1 MAFLAAKGAGAE
13 PFVVTAQ
20 IQLLSRAIK
29 LGWADDPDAHDAIVA
44 EIMDFLKQP
53 SEAHYLI
60 GLKIFN
66 QLVAEMNQQTPGTS
80 LVSQRKTAVSFRHSA
95 LLSLFQVALRGLQG
109 LQSENPERTHKTK
122 LKESATALT
131 LACLSYDFVG
141 TSLDES
147 AEDVGTIQV
156 PSSWRSLIEE
166 PATVGLLF
174 DVYKANGPPCSNLAL
189 ECLVRLASVR
199 RSLFAT
205 ETERNEYL
213 RRLVAG
219 ASDVL
224 LANRGL
230 GEHANYHEFCRLLS
244 RLKTNYQL
252 SELVAVDGYQAW
264 IQAVAEFT
272 LTSLRSWQWASS
284 SVYYLLTL
292 WSRLISSVPY
302 LKGEAPSMLDAYV
315 PRITETFITSRLDS
329 VTAVARGDAE
339 EDPLDDEEQLQDQ
352 LESLPHLCRFK
363 YESTVG
369 FLVTHLDPAIA
380 EFSRYA
386 DAPVGSDTGPLEIV
400 EGRLTWLV
408 YIVGA
413 VVRGRLSCSSAEPR
427 ESLDGDLAVRVFQLI
442 QVMDVGFHETRY
454 GAESRQRLDLATLN
468 FFGNFR
474 KVYVGEQAMHSSKV
488 YVQLSERM
496 GLHDHLMVMNLTV
509 TKITKNLKSFA
520 QCHRVVDAS
529 LTLLQD
535 LAVGFMSG
543 KLLLRLDAVNQTLA
557 CHTADH
563 FSFLNQRAN
572 ARNRTV
578 FYATLGRLLFMED
591 NPEKFR
597 AFMAPFGDLC
607 QRLEATA
614 AGGDGGAAFRSDACK
629 DALIGLFRDLRGI
642 TSAANSRRAYG
653 LVFEWL
659 YPRRAPLLQRTME
672 AFADDPAVT
681 TPLLKFVAEFVLNKT
696 QRLTF
701 EPSSVNGILL
711 FREVSKLV
719 VTYGARALERPPA
732 GDGPSGASAGG
743 GSREYAERYKGI
755 WLATSALTRALS
767 GNYVNFGV
775 FELYGDAALKDA
787 LSVAVR
793 LCLTIPLDDVL
804 TYRKVAKAYFAFLE
818 TLCHN
823 HLPVVAAA
831 EDATF
836 AHIVRSLEAGL
847 RSLDVSI
854 SSQCAAAIDVL
865 AASVFKAT
873 HPDAAPIGSRAG
885 LNPPPGA
892 EALAGRVAAHPGL
905 FPDALRTLFDIVL
918 FEDCANQWSLSRPML
933 SLILVNEAVYGA
945 LKAQITAAMPP
956 AKRPGADARFENLM
970 REVTRSLASRNRD
983 RFTQNLAAFRH
994 ESKR

>member
-1 MAFLAAKGAGAE
+1 
-13 PFVVTAQ
+13 
-20 IQLLSRAIK
+20 
-29 LGWADDPDAHDAIVA
+29 
-44 EIMDFLKQP
+44 
-53 SEAHYLI
+53 
-60 GLKIFN
+60 
-66 QLVAEMNQQTPGTS
+66 
-80 LVSQRKTAVSFRHSA
+80 
-95 LLSLFQVALRGLQG
+95 
-109 LQSENPERTHKTK
+109 
-122 LKESATALT
+122 
-131 LACLSYDFVG
+131 
-141 TSLDES
+141 
-147 AEDVGTIQV
+147 
-156 PSSWRSLIEE
+156 
-166 PATVGLLF
+166 
-174 DVYKANGPPCSNLAL
+174 
-189 ECLVRLASVR
+189 
-199 RSLFAT
+199 
-205 ETERNEYL
+205 
-213 RRLVAG
+213 
-219 ASDVL
+219 
-224 LANRGL
+224 
-230 GEHANYHEFCRLLS
+230 
-244 RLKTNYQL
+244 
-252 SELVAVDGYQAW
+252 
-264 IQAVAEFT
+264 
-272 LTSLRSWQWASS
+272 
-284 SVYYLLTL
+284 
-292 WSRLISSVPY
+292 
-302 LKGEAPSMLDAYV
+302 
-315 PRITETFITSRLDS
+315 
-329 VTAVARGDAE
+329 
-339 EDPLDDEEQLQDQ
+339 
-352 LESLPHLCRFK
+352 
-363 YESTVG
+363 
-369 FLVTHLDPAIA
+369 
-380 EFSRYA
+380 
-386 DAPVGSDTGPLEIV
+386 
-400 EGRLTWLV
+400 
-408 YIVGA
+408 
-413 VVRGRLSCSSAEPR
+413 
-427 ESLDGDLAVRVFQLI
+427 
-442 QVMDVGFHETRY
+442 
-454 GAESRQRLDLATLN
+454 
-468 FFGNFR
+468 
-474 KVYVGEQAMHSSKV
+474 
-488 YVQLSERM
+488 
-496 GLHDHLMVMNLTV
+496 
-509 TKITKNLKSFA
+509 
-520 QCHRVVDAS
+520 
-529 LTLLQD
+529 
-535 LAVGFMSG
+535 
-543 KLLLRLDAVNQTLA
+543 
-557 CHTADH
+557 
-563 FSFLNQRAN
+563 
-572 ARNRTV
+572 
-578 FYATLGRLLFMED
+578 
-591 NPEKFR
+591 
-597 AFMAPFGDLC
+597 
-607 QRLEATA
+607 
-614 AGGDGGAAFRSDACK
+614 
-629 DALIGLFRDLRGI
+629 
-642 TSAANSRRAYG
+642 
-653 LVFEWL
+653 
-659 YPRRAPLLQRTME
+659 ME